1 MRAQLCALHPLLLY
15 LLMLNWGD
23 AMQKHLQVL
32 YSHCTDCCLSSTQL
46 FYAGRRPAE
55 AFLSRELVPVG
66 AEVCC
71 CKLPAA
77 EAVALDADARLL
89 ACARGRGVDVY
100 LLQALVD
107 GRSPQ
112 PLATWQLPEGAAL
125 KQAWLLSATCCQIC
139 YARVPYFSSVC
150 VAGVRRVSAER
161 GSAQTCHAAQS
172 LCTKFQEAGR
182 DRQ

>member
-1 MRAQLCALHPLLLY
+1 MRAQLFAVHPLLLY
-15 LLMLNWGD
+15 LLMLIWGD

-32 YSHCTDCCLSSTQL
+32 YAHCTDCCFSSIQL

-100 LLQALVD
+100 LIQALVD

-112 PLATWQLPEGAAL
+112 PLATWQLPDGAAL
-125 KQAWLLSATCCQIC
+125 KQAWRMSATCCQILLSRC
-139 YARVPYFSSVC
+139 YLFLKCLCGRNAKSLSRARQCPKLPCCTEPMYQ
-150 VAGVRRVSAER
+150 VS
-161 GSAQTCHAAQS
+161 GS
-172 LCTKFQEAGR
+172 
-182 DRQ
+182 